1 MTNLSEGEE
10 RLLKIEIANNQK
22 QITLVREE
30 IYLVMK
36 LKQVQDPE

>member
-1 MTNLSEGEE
+1 MTNLSEGED
-10 RLLKIEIANNQK
+10 RLLKIEIVNNQK

-36 LKQVQDPE
+36 LKQGQDPE